1 MNVYRS
7 SGAHTRERCEK
18 QKQSLAHS
26 VLAVF
31 LQRNLDHHHVMDGV
45 STYLALTFGTLLSS
59 QGTDASFVLTLSGFP
74 PGASLRCFRLYQ
86 ILFRPDPRSAGLSF
100 RPLGRSDVSNLS
112 GFSRRFP
119 IGPLVGPK
127 RVDESPS
134 NGIRACRNR
143 PGRGIVLVVWVP
155 QGRPSCC
162 PGTMTTPWQPGEPY
176 GSGKGLSR
184 FPCQDHQSR
193 SLSRPPASGWAC
205 STRRRSL
212 VRTSPSTAR
221 SAGVRS

>member
-74 PGASLRCFRLYQ
+74 PGASPRCFRLYQ
-86 ILFRPDPRSAGLSF
+86 IVCPIRFPRCFPGSRSRVSLSGGSDFIRDSEPDLPPVRGGTTERTRRSCFPSGRSRKRTGAGRPDANRGAPLPVRTYESAVPRPYMPSGPGGRRLGL
-100 RPLGRSDVSNLS
+100 RLGRL
-112 GFSRRFP
+112 RLR
-119 IGPLVGPK
+119 
-127 RVDESPS
+127 
-134 NGIRACRNR
+134 
-143 PGRGIVLVVWVP
+143 
-155 QGRPSCC
+155 
-162 PGTMTTPWQPGEPY
+162 
-176 GSGKGLSR
+176 
-184 FPCQDHQSR
+184 
-193 SLSRPPASGWAC
+193 RPPAGSSAC
-205 STRRRSL
+205 
-212 VRTSPSTAR
+212 
-221 SAGVRS
+221 AGSCPRPTCPGCGG